1 MTEAGTAG
9 FLGKPFKE
17 KCFINYLAKAL
28 LGCKYKRTA
37 DFDVR
42 PNLRREAIAS
52 AKQWNQRAK
61 PVVQTLEHVEIA
73 YRVLT
78 TT

>member
-1 MTEAGTAG
+1 VTKPETVGI
-9 FLGKPFKE
+9 LSKPFKQE
-17 KCFINYLAKAL
+17 CFINYLAKAL

-52 AKQWNQRAK
+52 ANQWNQRAK
-61 PVVQTLEHVEIA
+61 QVVQTLKHVEIA